1 MIYQAAPKVKILT
14 LPKQFGLTAKS
25 FFSFAR
31 ADFNDITYE
40 KQHIPQQEQGRSH
53 KKSVSALLAYSPVEI
68 VYYKLRIYER
78 QGKNMKMERTNYSS
92 GAPLEEKVGYSR
104 MVKIG
109 PYIKIGGTTSV
120 QPDGTVYGEDA
131 YEQTKY
137 VLEKQIKLLEQANA
151 SAKDVFSVFI
161 YTTDISQGARICEA
175 YSEFFHDIKPLNT
188 MVEISK
194 LNRPTQFV
202 EIEIEAM
209 LSE

>member
-1 MIYQAAPKVKILT
+1 M
-14 LPKQFGLTAKS
+14 
-25 FFSFAR
+25 
-31 ADFNDITYE
+31 
-40 KQHIPQQEQGRSH
+40 
-53 KKSVSALLAYSPVEI
+53 SALLAYSPVEI

-78 QGKNMKMERTNYSS
+78 QGKDMKMERTNYSS

-194 LNRPTQFV
+194 LNRPTQYV

>member
-1 MIYQAAPKVKILT
+1 MAKH
-14 LPKQFGLTAKS
+14 FGLTAKS
-25 FFSFAR
+25 FFCFSR
-31 ADFNDITYE
+31 AELNVITYE
-40 KQHIPQQEQGRSH
+40 KQDIQQTRTRAFTQ
-53 KKSVSALLAYSPVEI
+53 KSVSALLAYSPVEI

-78 QGKNMKMERTNYSS
+78 QGKDMKMERTNYSS

-188 MVEISK
+188 MVEISR

-202 EIEIEAM
+202 EIELEAM